1 MDIKQETILCG
12 VVTSAR
18 LLQPRVRAARASSAR
33 GVRCVHLTAPVDV
46 LVEFTL
52 HVKHQCSR
60 CALSRERTAVIT
72 RGSLLRAS
80 LPSFLERPVL
90 FLVALSL
97 SLSRAPLIW
106 RRFLCSMRLSLS
118 LSEFLFLRLILE
130 VQHFC
135 SKLHFCRNLLYF
147 KFIFSMIDESN

>member
-90 FLVALSL
+90 FLV

-106 RRFLCSMRLSLS
+106 RRFSAQCVSLCLSRSFSFCVSFWRSSIFVLS
-118 LSEFLFLRLILE
+118 CILPKFTLF
-130 VQHFC
+130 
-135 SKLHFCRNLLYF
+135 
-147 KFIFSMIDESN
+147 